1 MPTLED
7 FRSRLQQVG
16 QDHLL
21 NFAPSLTTEQKA
33 SLAAQIAAMDLEAL
47 PGLIQKYVL
56 KPEPPAIS
64 RKIEPAP
71 YYPHDPANRS
81 RPWDRAKFAAAGEV
95 LLRSGKVAAFVVA
108 GGQGSRL
115 GFEGP
120 KGCFPAGAVT
130 NKPLFQIFAE
140 QLVAAERKYGKPVP
154 WYVMTSPLNHAA
166 TEAFFRQHSFFGLSP
181 ANVMFFQ
188 QGVLPSIDIRTGKLL
203 MASKHEIATNPDG
216 HGGSITALQKS
227 GALADMKRRGVEHLS
242 YFQVDNP
249 HVKICDPVFLG
260 LHAAAQDS
268 SAEMSSKM
276 LAKVSAAEK
285 VGVFCLVDGKLDM
298 IEYSD
303 LPADLAGATNPDGT
317 IRFIAGNPAI
327 HILSV
332 KFIDKLTSSTDF
344 ALPYHRAEKKIPC
357 IDPRTGEA
365 VNPTANNGVKLEKFV
380 FDALC
385 RAEKSLVYETDRV
398 EEFAPIKNATGAD
411 SVESSKK
418 LQTLRAARWLEAA
431 GVRVPRNSAGE
442 PDCVIELSPL
452 TALAPEDLKS
462 KAASIRIEA
471 GAKVAL

>member
-16 QDHLL
+16 QEHLL
-21 NFAPSLTTEQKA
+21 NFASSLTAEQKA
-33 SLAAQIAAMDLEAL
+33 ALAAQIAAIDLEKL
-47 PGLIQKYVL
+47 PALIQKYVL
-56 KPEPPAIS
+56 KPEPAAIS
-64 RKIEPAP
+64 RKIEPTPFYP
-71 YYPHDPANRS
+71 YDPASKS
-81 RPWDRAKFAAAGEV
+81 RPWDKAKYAAAGQA
-95 LLRSGKVAAFVVA
+95 LLRAGKVAAFVVA

-120 KGCFPAGAVT
+120 KGCYPAGAVT
-130 NKPLFQIFAE
+130 NKPLFQLFAE
-140 QLVAAERKYGKPVP
+140 QLVAAERAFGKPVP

-166 TEAFFRQHSFFGLSP
+166 TEAFFKQHNFFGLSP

-188 QGVLPSIDIRTGKLL
+188 QGVMPSIDIKTGKLL
-203 MASKHEIATNPDG
+203 LAAKHEIATNPDG

-260 LHAAAQDS
+260 LHAAAPDS

-285 VGVFCLVDGKLDM
+285 VGVFCLVDGRLDM

-303 LPADLAGATNPDGT
+303 LPADLASATNPDGS
-317 IRFIAGNPAI
+317 IKFIAGNPAI

-332 KFIDKLTSSTDF
+332 KFIDKLTSNASF
-344 ALPYHRAEKKIPC
+344 ELPYHRAEKKIPC
-357 IDPRTGEA
+357 IDPKTGEA
-365 VNPTANNGVKLEKFV
+365 INPAANNGVKLEKFV

-431 GVRVPRNSAGE
+431 GVKIPKTPTGE

-452 TALAPEDLKS
+452 TALFPEDLKQ
-462 KAASIRIEA
+462 KAGSISIRA
-471 GAKVAL
+471 GDRVSL